1 MYKIYFKGN
10 KMSEQS
16 NDQLTLTMSPADLN
30 VIYKSMEKS
39 IISMQLEF
47 ADMEKKATV
56 LKQDIDRQ
64 MAMLSIIKAKV
75 LS

>member
-1 MYKIYFKGN
+1 
-10 KMSEQS
+10 MSEQS

-75 LS
+75 LG

>member
-1 MYKIYFKGN
+1 
-10 KMSEQS
+10 MSEQS

-39 IISMQLEF
+39 IISTQLEF

>member
-1 MYKIYFKGN
+1 
-10 KMSEQS
+10 MSEQS

>member
-1 MYKIYFKGN
+1 
-10 KMSEQS
+10 MSEQS

-75 LS
+75 LSWQ